1 MSIDTEIERLRKALQ
16 DIKEM
21 TDADDP
27 ESYRCDDREGCL
39 ETVFATATNALNPGS
54 YVPD

>member
-1 MSIDTEIERLRKALQ
+1 MENEIERLRKALQ

-21 TDADDP
+21 TDAGNP

-39 ETVFATATNALNPGS
+39 ETVFATASNALEPGS
-54 YVPD
+54 YVAG